1 MNRKSVSEPVKVKVP
16 RMQTVLLPMALALF
30 ALTACDRRDPPV
42 EPVTSS
48 PPPNTAAPTAQ
59 TPAPPAADMTDPA
72 KGPATDVTQKG
83 EPETG
88 MAGGASRT
96 VASDGK
102 PGTGTDAGAGT
113 GAAQSSDSK
122 EQTKDK

>member
-1 MNRKSVSEPVKVKVP
+1 MNRKSVSNPVRVP
-16 RMQTVLLPMALALF
+16 RMPSVLLPITLALL

-42 EPVTSS
+42 ETVTRT
-48 PPPNTAAPTAQ
+48 PPANTAAPTAQ
-59 TPAPPAADMTDPA
+59 TPTPPAADMTDPA
-72 KGPATDVTQKG
+72 KGPGQEVTEKG
-83 EPETG
+83 GTETG
-88 MAGGASRT
+88 MVGGASGT
-96 VASDGK
+96 VASGGK

>member
-1 MNRKSVSEPVKVKVP
+1 MNRKSVSEPAKVKVP
-16 RMQTVLLPMALALF
+16 RMQSVLLPMALALF

-59 TPAPPAADMTDPA
+59 TPTPPAADMTDPA
-72 KGPATDVTQKG
+72 KGPA
-83 EPETG
+83 
-88 MAGGASRT
+88 
-96 VASDGK
+96 
-102 PGTGTDAGAGT
+102 
-113 GAAQSSDSK
+113 QSSDSK

>member
-1 MNRKSVSEPVKVKVP
+1 
-16 RMQTVLLPMALALF
+16 MQTVLLPMALALF